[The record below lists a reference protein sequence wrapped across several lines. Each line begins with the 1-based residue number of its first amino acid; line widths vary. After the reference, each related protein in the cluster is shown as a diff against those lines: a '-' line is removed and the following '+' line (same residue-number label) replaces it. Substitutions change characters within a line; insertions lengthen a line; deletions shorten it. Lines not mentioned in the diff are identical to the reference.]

1 MPEKK
6 TELEIEKNTVS
17 DANKIVQK
25 ESTRNKKFEDVRFEA
40 YKDAGGD
47 QMYQRFDGGSLTGR
61 FTQSEMDKGISERK
75 EDSFYKFDEN
85 IIKDTS
91 ISESNL
97 GIEKSEIQEDA
108 GTFSVYIV
116 VNGFPRV
123 ASIKGEF

>member
-6 TELEIEKNTVS
+6 TELEIQKNTVS
-17 DANKIVQK
+17 DANKIAQQ

-40 YKDAGGD
+40 YHDAGGKL
-47 QMYQRFDGGSLTGR
+47 MYQRFDDGSIAGS
-61 FTQSEMDKGISERK
+61 FTQNEMDKGISERK
-75 EDSFYKFDEN
+75 EDSFYKFDES
-85 IIKDTS
+85 IMKDTS

-97 GIEKSEIQEDA
+97 GIEGSKMEENS
-108 GTFSVYIV
+108 GTFSVYIM